1 MNALRRK
8 LQAFAMAAR
17 RWTVSLHQ
25 RLRLLISQS
34 ACRPR
39 GAPLQSRAVPWQ
51 RSVVH
56 AGASSSQSDGE
67 ASWAL
72 LCAAAGAGAVAMA
85 TAKDARS
92 SANCYFEPAPDGG
105 VDRLKRWSQV
115 YWNLPSGS
123 SPSFHHTEVSSHLE
137 KHLAQ
142 WSKGMFPDETK
153 AGPLRKVLVPLCG
166 KSVDMPYLCEL
177 GFGVVG
183 VEGIPRAILEFKA
196 EHQIRVKGMKSK
208 LPFAKDEQGW
218 REGTTFHPASQ
229 FAGARSGQS
238 FKTGD
243 QGLGYYSE
251 RPAVW
256 RGKVNLGR
264 RHVPLHLIE
273 GDMLEVTPE
282 LVAAS
287 TFVTDGRF
295 DLVYDCDAL
304 VSLPPDCWKQYAAGL
319 SSLLR
324 VGGRILLVVVQY
336 DQDKLPYAR
345 NRINPPPFS
354 VTREHIKG
362 LFPDSRWSVS
372 TLETEPCDE
381 DFARYLENRLRSLTE
396 EPTRRHLPAAHLS
409 PLLAGR
415 SAPKAGEVPKTQLDC
430 KPKPVR
436 TYGPPA
442 AERRAVSEG
451 RLVCFGSFLVPPQPT
466 CIRSMSMSVHG
477 GQVAGLGPSGTIVV
491 GGDGTFRPLPAKRA
505 LTDGDDTSGA
515 EKFRVTTVFAAD
527 GRYVHLRKPTEGP
540 GGKNRKRAKHD
551 LDVVQSGSTFPSE
564 SWLDSRLAK
573 NARAQPL
580 HWGEDFKEKPV
591 ILQGELSQL
600 EDQGSVDA
608 DAGPGDQHESS
619 HRGVLEARPSKA
631 IVELRQPQQAASR
644 PQARDGEAKDVSAA
658 SEAQTMQEFTQ
669 LDQACFADSG
679 TSLEGLAG
687 PRLPLVPSWEARK
700 KVAEEARKKT
710 ARDLER
716 RRRLE
721 ALAVATRR
729 REERRRKLQIQARR
743 LQVLRQKAL
752 EAEQEPEDAE
762 DAEKMPHESPKAWQ
776 CVCGFSNRPTNSV
789 CGGTGPLGCKA
800 PRSPVGAD
808 VNVDDVEKDGD
819 LPPRRPGTLRLATYN
834 IHFGKNLQQ
843 ARMHAIAQALMLTDP
858 DIIALQ
864 EVTDALLP
872 LLMRHLGADCWQ
884 VLPQMPSNPEDMFV
898 FESNHFTAL
907 LVRKPLR
914 VFGTGCVRFERTA
927 MARLSTASQMLWYA
941 QVMQDFAH
949 ESNDQWCPVPC
960 ARGLCN
966 LTELMLEKGCEA
978 AAWLGDMNWTAQQAE
993 MSLEP
998 GWIDLWAELQRGRV
1012 GSTYHANQGKYC
1024 ALRARMDR
1032 VLATGVN
1039 VHDSYITRI
1048 GVEELKDI
1056 ACYPSDHYGLFAALA
1071 LAPADWCPRES
1082 DPPPQHMGSGL
1093 LALELFWLTVGP
1105 SSAVFIL
1112 GRSVDDEDATPVH
1125 KHQDGERTIR
1135 FMPCD
1140 DSSVGSDAER
1150 SESSESSQDECDDL
1164 RDPIPV
1170 RLPAW
1175 YPYEAPLSCSSSC
1188 GFNDTGVRP
1197 LSHLLPAAPVAR
1209 CTGLDKVSVTWQL
1222 ENTRL
1227 LDYTWQVRV
1236 RSTAA
1241 DSEWQKVD
1249 LDSGRVESSRL
1260 SAMSWKHRACI
1271 VQRGLKVLSF
1281 CVEEGR
1287 KSQRPVPGTVI
1298 SHYPGL
1304 VTVDFELIDRVV
1316 VRQRVPQDWVLLAAT
1331 SREIKDVAW
1340 SLVEHRRRFG
1350 QGAAGRRLWRVA
1362 KNKVYERIIRTHRQ
1376 CAVLWSQ
1383 QVRLPAPGSRVT
1395 LNCAM
1400 GVQVDA
1406 DEKED
1411 LSPDRSFA
1419 SRGSRTAVPS
1429 ISSWWPV
1436 VLPVEESKDLRSGTD
1451 RPEELCTRAD
1461 LKVSLEPYPR
1471 IQVVPRHWIC
1481 EDLPESERAKKN
1493 ICPGQGVLS
1502 YYASSTGPD
1511 GEGEV
1516 WGAHPEPR
1524 EAGDVT
1530 LQFGGAHLT
1539 EKPDDESFAQA
1550 YSFGSREVL
1559 HRSERAVRGQ
1569 VLRELISPAEVY
1581 VYLQCMDRRK
1591 PVRIPLA
1598 SIWSVQQAEPTRKVR
1613 KRRKVLE
1620 WLVLRHARDRPAEV
1634 VARQG
1639 SSAGLYNPVYGYLWD
1654 EAIQLT
1660 PGVKVS
1666 FFSLPGRGDATTA
1679 SVASV
1684 ASPAFRR
1691 LSTGIVLRTVAK
1703 VSHYEI
1709 MFEEVVPEERW
1720 ISSFNVGMHLQSDGS
1735 VERRLV
1741 VRLVELLLSQIQGS
1755 GRRKYRFRIACRRSA
1770 NKRLSWWS
1778 VVASMAVAW
1787 RGGFSRGKAVAS
1799 PLSLSPA
1806 VARLPDLP
1814 RRQPLR
1820 RKCHSKMRW
1829 NPFWTASAAALLTRR
1844 QVRTKSSVTAFGTA
1858 LTRMS
1863 GTIVARTSDDRSSS
1877 EGQYAWA
1884 EGVLDEVPLR
1894 PAYLVERLAPALP
1907 QAGDLAEAS
1916 SYAAR
1921 LLGELSLEVAHIL
1934 TLPAVQRDARLDGL
1948 MDLSPIPADIARGRE
1963 QRRRLHQALE
1973 NMVRWFLHDPG
1984 SYLDVS
1990 GGASTDE
1997 LRTFAAAAIV
2007 RKRALR
2013 KLSQSNVAFSTR
2025 PPSDVIP
2032 SSDEEPDVDAAAVH
2046 GLKQWSKAFKEWC
2059 FEAVERYFLLDPGVR
2074 AGWLTGGRSER
2085 SRVSI
2090 LTGELRKAIAAKR
2103 LEGSFPLVQEEF
2115 VDLIRQLADRV
2126 LVHRPRVLD
2135 VGSCNNYFGR
2145 LHGEALEVTAV
2156 DMAPGHHSVL
2166 RCNFLELPIS
2176 RDGFE
2181 LEPLGPG
2188 FEAKSLPAGHFDV
2201 VIMALFFSILPS
2213 SEARGIAA
2221 AKARQLLKTTPG
2233 LGLLIIADT
2242 KGTVGRYADS
2252 EARTSAWVAAVE
2264 ANGFQLARDPQ
2275 LHLSKEHVKGRP
2287 GYWQRAFCW
2296 TFVTAPPAESYAP
2309 TAIPFLSDA
2318 RPRRIPPERLQAQQR
2333 RQAKKRAREQK
2344 AQLKELAKKAKTSH
2358 NVLELETVSQ
2368 RKIVAISLGCVE
2380 GSSPTF
2386 QSQHYSP
2393 MSVPRLRRPAVTIH
2407 DIPDELE
2414 EIEVSIGLSSTSG
2427 GDYVSWS
2434 GPSKPCRVLKVKKP
2448 LLPPLPPV
2456 LTVLSINRAQVR
2468 WVLPKD
2474 PAPICFRLRMREKG
2488 SQDWCFVDS
2497 FGHARDEDT
2506 TLAWRSRLV
2515 PLVEDLWVSAFG
2527 DFDNRKSST
2536 PGAARVRK
2544 VDPSGSVEIDF
2555 VEPQEDFC
2563 IGRSCASMKQ
2573 LGKLMPAAV
2582 LIKRVSVQC
2591 CVYWFFKL
2599 VERLDEMMRFPA
2611 PEGRL
2616 VCGRPSVL
2624 HGALAAAQMAAWPST
2639 LAALA
2644 KLRRFK
2650 ETRKHSADALQLS
2663 NLKYQQLTGAS
2674 LAIPGNPAPELSG
2687 FFLVCGGPV
2696 CGDVFWDE
2704 YTDSDVD
2711 SEEDVL
2717 LPCGLGANEAVSMMH
2732 RELTPEDYEK
2742 LCKLDEAIPNR
2753 STLQEGEVELL
2764 PRVRLRGQAGEC
2776 GVCLSPL
2783 AGEAV
2788 QLPCSHL
2795 FHEPCIKKWLTI
2807 LVAVWVADGKSY
2819 LKGTPLASRIEEKQ
2833 ARFERMGGRPSV
2845 ALLQID
2851 GDETVQARLLELFWQ
2866 SDTRANRLD
2875 QMRRIAM
2882 DSLLGSTANDGQEE
2896 VEVQDEEDDDPA
2908 DAADMD
2914 MDGGYARGKRMQRLR
2929 RLHRT
2934 LFFARQM
2941 QIPDWMLVPP
2951 GDLAERWLV
2960 LAKPEGDRC
2969 LLLSDGGRVQVRQK
2983 NGLILEKFTDSRFPR
2998 GLTILDAVCIEGPRS
3013 QKPVKNQ
3020 MQDDS
3025 GLGQAMEQPS
3035 VEEPTSPI
3043 DDALQSEGDDTMD
3056 GGAQGGKSSGK
3067 ARRRRPTGNRKY
3079 AICDVLVWGDMDM
3092 ACTEAEFR
3100 LFWLQSRFEEM
3111 PEKPPRRARPLQLVH
3126 ALPATPECIRDLYS
3140 KDFGYPKDS
3149 LMFLHREGRY
3159 QISEAVTPVAK
3170 LWRDRHLSRFVVD
3183 TPDEKGQ
3190 DLPSKQSVVLEVRGG
3205 GRLRTADRHLVAQ
3218 CREEDLEKLQGQ
3230 AKNKSL
3236 VRCDIEAI
3244 DVVNRCLQVVPVAHV
3259 PARSR
3264 VWPDSWARIVF
3275 QHLHRSGQSSYISF
3289 EALMQAASGQ
3299 WTEILTTK
3307 ATVSKVQL
3315 TAHEIVGLRAEVGY
3329 EVSVQA
3335 LTKGGWTDW
3344 SMPGSIQMPRIGYEQ
3359 EQLVSER
3366 KANALYR
3373 ADLLPQAA
3381 YKEYERCWDSVEE
3394 CLTADRLERIQQV
3407 LNAKKDLAQEFDL
3420 ELSRWLVD
3428 MEGPIRES
3436 SRMLEA
3442 EARVLLRDLVN
3453 RKANLNYR
3461 DQATGRVALT
3471 YACEYGWKVK
3481 PGIIEEL
3488 LQLRADVD
3496 SMNDARNTALGIAAS
3511 GGHETI
3517 VEVLLQH
3524 GADAT
3529 VVSLQG
3535 ETALLRARTFRGM
3548 TTAKIQG
3555 ISRCRELLRQSRL
3568 PWESFEAAV
3577 ANLADDPPAAARAF
3591 LELAFPGGPSTMF
3604 VADKE
3609 VKRISKH
3616 DKLRLYEQICE
3627 IRDVDDGGYEEAERR
3642 GRFCAQRLLLPQVR
3656 AASLQQPPN
3665 KECNYFARYLLH
3677 SGIMRWCLPEAKKLA
3692 SELLAHY
3699 AKELQARRLA
3709 LKKLPKLTQEA
3720 ELFLG
3725 SRPKFAGRSLHQWH
3739 AHDDLPW
3746 LTQQNVVGTFEALV
3760 HSGAVVSMELANHC
3774 GADLNLLTIAEHLW
3788 LKRYAFLAPSHLI
3801 CSQPCALPRG
3811 CELPS
3816 VFKQLHLTHCLA
3828 VALAIVG
3835 LRAAMRL
3842 GSTGDDTSF
3851 SLPQAQRAAAA
3862 GMVATL
3868 LASSPGP
3875 VLAEDAGLTSL
3886 EKEIAAR
3893 DAGIVRL
3900 QAEKK
3905 KPKLKLNEVEKLEK
3919 EELQTAR
3926 ATEQLKEKR
3935 IIEEERKAK
3944 QQALE
3949 AEKREKAQIEKQE
3962 KEAKAKIDKEYE
3974 AEKQKIEREE
3984 KKAIEEARRIEKDE
3998 KKAARALEK
4007 QALSKA
4013 KAESDRLAAEEKS
4026 EAAFNAATEKAET
4039 AILAAE
4045 QKSEEALKAA
4055 LEKAEKARVEVVEK
4069 SELLEKAAAE
4079 RSEVAIDQA
4088 TETAEKAE
4096 KDAVFEEEKVEQEVV
4111 EAVDAIEKEELI
4123 EENAILE
4130 TLKDTLSS
4138 AWQVA
4143 APIVIPGVFLAV
4155 YAVIASFFSKAPEPC
4170 LGTESEDVRKM
4181 MGRLERPKKA
4191 KATLDPWTDGG
4202 KMAVGAS
4209 AAGAVL
4215 AMMSSSPTLGFVS
4228 ASSVPSLRGSLAP
4241 QTTQSGLQ
4249 AVQPR
4254 MKPAVQGYS
4263 ALSSPGALVLGA
4275 ALGVAG
4281 GMHQRLRKIRLQAQ
4295 AKPSEI
4301 SGANP
4306 LKVVVA
4312 GGGVGGLLLA
4322 KALSKEP
4329 TIKVTVLEQASAFQ
4343 RFGGPIQLA
4352 SNALSVIRDVDAE
4365 LFEELMKRFTF
4376 TGYRKNGL
4384 VDALRTE
4391 WYCTF
4396 DAMKDSAEMYDLP
4409 YTGVVDRPD
4418 LQEIMLQALP
4428 EGVLVNATK
4437 VVGYE
4442 KLPNYEGVNIKTEDG
4457 TEYKADVLIGADGI
4471 WSATRAQMW
4480 NEDQK
4485 GPNSGCTYSGYIVFA
4500 GETIYKP
4507 DDYFDVGYKVYMGPK
4522 RYFVTSDVGRGRI
4535 QWYAFVAVGEGEE
4548 VPSDS
4553 LEKREYVK
4561 AAFQGWSSQIA
4572 DLLDATPVNSL
4583 EDRSLYDRPPSVLK
4597 SWADGP
4603 VALLG
4608 DACHAMMPNL
4618 GQGGGQAM
4626 EDAHCIWQKLK
4637 DLTDRSQVPGA
4648 LSDYYGARI
4657 LRASA
4662 VQGLSRIASDILLG
4676 TFTFPW
4682 KASEGLS
4689 APYGKGRG
4697 DFTYE
4702 GVVVNYLRHILPAA
4716 FTAQF
4721 TFLYSFHPFK
4731 WTTQE
4736 VKKLV
4741 GEVMD
4746 RHKVDANTA
4755 WTKRQEAVEKGEVE
4769 KFEEECKQESFFQ
4782 QLGCVGSH
4790 KPCRCFRG
4798 MCLNQLHRSTA
4809 GCLE

>member
-1 MNALRRK
+1 
-8 LQAFAMAAR
+8 
-17 RWTVSLHQ
+17 
-25 RLRLLISQS
+25 
-34 ACRPR
+34 
-39 GAPLQSRAVPWQ
+39 
-51 RSVVH
+51 
-56 AGASSSQSDGE
+56 
-67 ASWAL
+67 
-72 LCAAAGAGAVAMA
+72 
-85 TAKDARS
+85 
-92 SANCYFEPAPDGG
+92 
-105 VDRLKRWSQV
+105 
-115 YWNLPSGS
+115 
-123 SPSFHHTEVSSHLE
+123 
-137 KHLAQ
+137 
-142 WSKGMFPDETK
+142 MFPDETK
-153 AGPLRKVLVPLCG
+153 ASPLRKVLVPLCG

-208 LPFAKDEQGW
+208 LHFAKDEQGW
-218 REGTTFHPASQ
+218 REGTTFHPAAQ

-264 RHVPLHLIE
+264 RHAPLHLIE

-304 VSLPPDCWKQYAAGL
+304 VSLPPDSWKQYADGL

-324 VGGRILLVVVQY
+324 VGGRILLVAVQY

-354 VTREHIKG
+354 AELQDAPELVGLVLVGDHVGDRLGLPVQCLSTYAAPLSPWDPGKLVRSALAGFQTHQTRPD
-362 LFPDSRWSVS
+362 LDSRLVIAPSPWLGLAMDTSMYIAPFASLPPLNDKRPGTSKIGFGRLQRRQLGSCRMMCTVLS
-372 TLETEPCDE
+372 ARTKVLAFLAQEASSGSPFVT
-381 DFARYLENRLRSLTE
+381 FARRSLGK
-396 EPTRRHLPAAHLS
+396 RIDCS
-409 PLLAGR
+409 LAPFGLAESGRR
-415 SAPKAGEVPKTQLDC
+415 SAPKAGEVPKTNLRASSCGTPSRVRGKVRQTRN
-430 KPKPVR
+430 PVR
-436 TYGPPA
+436 SPAKSPDVRPRRPTREQPPWRPGGPQKPL
-442 AERRAVSEG
+442 SSS
-451 RLVCFGSFLVPPQPT
+451 GS
-466 CIRSMSMSVHG
+466 HNK
-477 GQVAGLGPSGTIVV
+477 
-491 GGDGTFRPLPAKRA
+491 PLPGPKLAMARPKTSVPRSA
-505 LTDGDDTSGA
+505 ESSARGKKLEWLGLSMPMDSVRRNTDGGFPGQRHKAQFSLPDGA
-515 EKFRVTTVFAAD
+515 
-527 GRYVHLRKPTEGP
+527 
-540 GGKNRKRAKHD
+540 
-551 LDVVQSGSTFPSE
+551 
-564 SWLDSRLAK
+564 LART
-573 NARAQPL
+573 A
-580 HWGEDFKEKPV
+580 E
-591 ILQGELSQL
+591 
-600 EDQGSVDA
+600 
-608 DAGPGDQHESS
+608 
-619 HRGVLEARPSKA
+619 
-631 IVELRQPQQAASR
+631 
-644 PQARDGEAKDVSAA
+644 
-658 SEAQTMQEFTQ
+658 
-669 LDQACFADSG
+669 ACFADSG

-721 ALAVATRR
+721 ALAAATRR

-752 EAEQEPEDAE
+752 EAEQEPEEAE
-762 DAEKMPHESPKAWQ
+762 DAE
-776 CVCGFSNRPTNSV
+776 
-789 CGGTGPLGCKA
+789 
-800 PRSPVGAD
+800 
-808 VNVDDVEKDGD
+808 
-819 LPPRRPGTLRLATYN
+819 
-834 IHFGKNLQQ
+834 
-843 ARMHAIAQALMLTDP
+843 
-858 DIIALQ
+858 
-864 EVTDALLP
+864 
-872 LLMRHLGADCWQ
+872 
-884 VLPQMPSNPEDMFV
+884 
-898 FESNHFTAL
+898 
-907 LVRKPLR
+907 
-914 VFGTGCVRFERTA
+914 
-927 MARLSTASQMLWYA
+927 
-941 QVMQDFAH
+941 
-949 ESNDQWCPVPC
+949 
-960 ARGLCN
+960 
-966 LTELMLEKGCEA
+966 
-978 AAWLGDMNWTAQQAE
+978 
-993 MSLEP
+993 
-998 GWIDLWAELQRGRV
+998 
-1012 GSTYHANQGKYC
+1012 
-1024 ALRARMDR
+1024 
-1032 VLATGVN
+1032 
-1039 VHDSYITRI
+1039 
-1048 GVEELKDI
+1048 
-1056 ACYPSDHYGLFAALA
+1056 
-1071 LAPADWCPRES
+1071 
-1082 DPPPQHMGSGL
+1082 
-1093 LALELFWLTVGP
+1093 
-1105 SSAVFIL
+1105 
-1112 GRSVDDEDATPVH
+1112 EDATPVH

-1175 YPYEAPLSCSSSC
+1175 YPYEAPLSCSSAC

-1436 VLPVEESKDLRSGTD
+1436 VLPVEESKDLRSSTD

-1620 WLVLRHARDRPAEV
+1620 WLVLRHTRDRPAEV

-1735 VERRLV
+1735 VE
-1741 VRLVELLLSQIQGS
+1741 
-1755 GRRKYRFRIACRRSA
+1755 
-1770 NKRLSWWS
+1770 
-1778 VVASMAVAW
+1778 
-1787 RGGFSRGKAVAS
+1787 
-1799 PLSLSPA
+1799 
-1806 VARLPDLP
+1806 
-1814 RRQPLR
+1814 
-1820 RKCHSKMRW
+1820 
-1829 NPFWTASAAALLTRR
+1829 
-1844 QVRTKSSVTAFGTA
+1844 
-1858 LTRMS
+1858 
-1863 GTIVARTSDDRSSS
+1863 
-1877 EGQYAWA
+1877 
-1884 EGVLDEVPLR
+1884 
-1894 PAYLVERLAPALP
+1894 
-1907 QAGDLAEAS
+1907 
-1916 SYAAR
+1916 
-1921 LLGELSLEVAHIL
+1921 
-1934 TLPAVQRDARLDGL
+1934 
-1948 MDLSPIPADIARGRE
+1948 
-1963 QRRRLHQALE
+1963 
-1973 NMVRWFLHDPG
+1973 
-1984 SYLDVS
+1984 
-1990 GGASTDE
+1990 
-1997 LRTFAAAAIV
+1997 
-2007 RKRALR
+2007 
-2013 KLSQSNVAFSTR
+2013 
-2025 PPSDVIP
+2025 
-2032 SSDEEPDVDAAAVH
+2032 
-2046 GLKQWSKAFKEWC
+2046 
-2059 FEAVERYFLLDPGVR
+2059 
-2074 AGWLTGGRSER
+2074 
-2085 SRVSI
+2085 
-2090 LTGELRKAIAAKR
+2090 
-2103 LEGSFPLVQEEF
+2103 
-2115 VDLIRQLADRV
+2115 
-2126 LVHRPRVLD
+2126 
-2135 VGSCNNYFGR
+2135 
-2145 LHGEALEVTAV
+2145 
-2156 DMAPGHHSVL
+2156 
-2166 RCNFLELPIS
+2166 
-2176 RDGFE
+2176 
-2181 LEPLGPG
+2181 
-2188 FEAKSLPAGHFDV
+2188 
-2201 VIMALFFSILPS
+2201 
-2213 SEARGIAA
+2213 
-2221 AKARQLLKTTPG
+2221 
-2233 LGLLIIADT
+2233 
-2242 KGTVGRYADS
+2242 
-2252 EARTSAWVAAVE
+2252 
-2264 ANGFQLARDPQ
+2264 
-2275 LHLSKEHVKGRP
+2275 
-2287 GYWQRAFCW
+2287 
-2296 TFVTAPPAESYAP
+2296 
-2309 TAIPFLSDA
+2309 
-2318 RPRRIPPERLQAQQR
+2318 
-2333 RQAKKRAREQK
+2333 
-2344 AQLKELAKKAKTSH
+2344 
-2358 NVLELETVSQ
+2358 
-2368 RKIVAISLGCVE
+2368 
-2380 GSSPTF
+2380 
-2386 QSQHYSP
+2386 
-2393 MSVPRLRRPAVTIH
+2393 RLRRPAVTIH

-2563 IGRSCASMKQ
+2563 IG
-2573 LGKLMPAAV
+2573 G
-2582 LIKRVSVQC
+2582 
-2591 CVYWFFKL
+2591 
-2599 VERLDEMMRFPA
+2599 A
-2611 PEGRL
+2611 P
-2616 VCGRPSVL
+2616 PS
-2624 HGALAAAQMAAWPST
+2624 ALACTQCSQKLGGSQEETHTIPFAWI
-2639 LAALA
+2639 
-2644 KLRRFK
+2644 
-2650 ETRKHSADALQLS
+2650 E
-2663 NLKYQQLTGAS
+2663 
-2674 LAIPGNPAPELSG
+2674 
-2687 FFLVCGGPV
+2687 
-2696 CGDVFWDE
+2696 
-2704 YTDSDVD
+2704 
-2711 SEEDVL
+2711 
-2717 LPCGLGANEAVSMMH
+2717 
-2732 RELTPEDYEK
+2732 
-2742 LCKLDEAIPNR
+2742 
-2753 STLQEGEVELL
+2753 
-2764 PRVRLRGQAGEC
+2764 
-2776 GVCLSPL
+2776 
-2783 AGEAV
+2783 
-2788 QLPCSHL
+2788 
-2795 FHEPCIKKWLTI
+2795 
-2807 LVAVWVADGKSY
+2807 AVWVADGKSY

-2833 ARFERMGGRPSV
+2833 ARFERMGGRTSV

-2851 GDETVQARLLELFWQ
+2851 GDETVQV
-2866 SDTRANRLD
+2866 
-2875 QMRRIAM
+2875 
-2882 DSLLGSTANDGQEE
+2882 ND
-2896 VEVQDEEDDDPA
+2896 
-2908 DAADMD
+2908 
-2914 MDGGYARGKRMQRLR
+2914 K
-2929 RLHRT
+2929 
-2934 LFFARQM
+2934 
-2941 QIPDWMLVPP
+2941 
-2951 GDLAERWLV
+2951 
-2960 LAKPEGDRC
+2960 
-2969 LLLSDGGRVQVRQK
+2969 
-2983 NGLILEKFTDSRFPR
+2983 
-2998 GLTILDAVCIEGPRS
+2998 
-3013 QKPVKNQ
+3013 
-3020 MQDDS
+3020 
-3025 GLGQAMEQPS
+3025 
-3035 VEEPTSPI
+3035 
-3043 DDALQSEGDDTMD
+3043 
-3056 GGAQGGKSSGK
+3056 
-3067 ARRRRPTGNRKY
+3067 
-3079 AICDVLVWGDMDM
+3079 
-3092 ACTEAEFR
+3092 
-3100 LFWLQSRFEEM
+3100 
-3111 PEKPPRRARPLQLVH
+3111 
-3126 ALPATPECIRDLYS
+3126 
-3140 KDFGYPKDS
+3140 
-3149 LMFLHREGRY
+3149 
-3159 QISEAVTPVAK
+3159 
-3170 LWRDRHLSRFVVD
+3170 
-3183 TPDEKGQ
+3183 
-3190 DLPSKQSVVLEVRGG
+3190 
-3205 GRLRTADRHLVAQ
+3205 
-3218 CREEDLEKLQGQ
+3218 
-3230 AKNKSL
+3230 
-3236 VRCDIEAI
+3236 
-3244 DVVNRCLQVVPVAHV
+3244 
-3259 PARSR
+3259 
-3264 VWPDSWARIVF
+3264 
-3275 QHLHRSGQSSYISF
+3275 
-3289 EALMQAASGQ
+3289 Q

-3720 ELFLG
+3720 EHFLG

-3760 HSGAVVSMELANHC
+3760 HCGAVVSMEDRAHEPLQERERELANHC
-3774 GADLNLLTIAEHLW
+3774 EADLTIAKHLW
-3788 LKRYAFLAPSHLI
+3788 PS
-3801 CSQPCALPRG
+3801 
-3811 CELPS
+3811 
-3816 VFKQLHLTHCLA
+3816 
-3828 VALAIVG
+3828 
-3835 LRAAMRL
+3835 
-3842 GSTGDDTSF
+3842 
-3851 SLPQAQRAAAA
+3851 
-3862 GMVATL
+3862 
-3868 LASSPGP
+3868 
-3875 VLAEDAGLTSL
+3875 
-3886 EKEIAAR
+3886 
-3893 DAGIVRL
+3893 
-3900 QAEKK
+3900 
-3905 KPKLKLNEVEKLEK
+3905 
-3919 EELQTAR
+3919 
-3926 ATEQLKEKR
+3926 
-3935 IIEEERKAK
+3935 
-3944 QQALE
+3944 
-3949 AEKREKAQIEKQE
+3949 
-3962 KEAKAKIDKEYE
+3962 
-3974 AEKQKIEREE
+3974 
-3984 KKAIEEARRIEKDE
+3984 
-3998 KKAARALEK
+3998 
-4007 QALSKA
+4007 
-4013 KAESDRLAAEEKS
+4013 
-4026 EAAFNAATEKAET
+4026 
-4039 AILAAE
+4039 
-4045 QKSEEALKAA
+4045 
-4055 LEKAEKARVEVVEK
+4055 
-4069 SELLEKAAAE
+4069 
-4079 RSEVAIDQA
+4079 
-4088 TETAEKAE
+4088 
-4096 KDAVFEEEKVEQEVV
+4096 
-4111 EAVDAIEKEELI
+4111 
-4123 EENAILE
+4123 
-4130 TLKDTLSS
+4130 DTL
-4138 AWQVA
+4138 
-4143 APIVIPGVFLAV
+4143 
-4155 YAVIASFFSKAPEPC
+4155 C
-4170 LGTESEDVRKM
+4170 LH
-4181 MGRLERPKKA
+4181 
-4191 KATLDPWTDGG
+4191 
-4202 KMAVGAS
+4202 
-4209 AAGAVL
+4209 
-4215 AMMSSSPTLGFVS
+4215 
-4228 ASSVPSLRGSLAP
+4228 
-4241 QTTQSGLQ
+4241 
-4249 AVQPR
+4249 PR
-4254 MKPAVQGYS
+4254 
-4263 ALSSPGALVLGA
+4263 
-4275 ALGVAG
+4275 
-4281 GMHQRLRKIRLQAQ
+4281 
-4295 AKPSEI
+4295 
-4301 SGANP
+4301 
-4306 LKVVVA
+4306 
-4312 GGGVGGLLLA
+4312 
-4322 KALSKEP
+4322 
-4329 TIKVTVLEQASAFQ
+4329 T
-4343 RFGGPIQLA
+4343 
-4352 SNALSVIRDVDAE
+4352 
-4365 LFEELMKRFTF
+4365 
-4376 TGYRKNGL
+4376 
-4384 VDALRTE
+4384 
-4391 WYCTF
+4391 
-4396 DAMKDSAEMYDLP
+4396 
-4409 YTGVVDRPD
+4409 
-4418 LQEIMLQALP
+4418 
-4428 EGVLVNATK
+4428 
-4437 VVGYE
+4437 
-4442 KLPNYEGVNIKTEDG
+4442 
-4457 TEYKADVLIGADGI
+4457 
-4471 WSATRAQMW
+4471 
-4480 NEDQK
+4480 
-4485 GPNSGCTYSGYIVFA
+4485 
-4500 GETIYKP
+4500 
-4507 DDYFDVGYKVYMGPK
+4507 
-4522 RYFVTSDVGRGRI
+4522 
-4535 QWYAFVAVGEGEE
+4535 
-4548 VPSDS
+4548 
-4553 LEKREYVK
+4553 
-4561 AAFQGWSSQIA
+4561 
-4572 DLLDATPVNSL
+4572 
-4583 EDRSLYDRPPSVLK
+4583 
-4597 SWADGP
+4597 
-4603 VALLG
+4603 
-4608 DACHAMMPNL
+4608 
-4618 GQGGGQAM
+4618 
-4626 EDAHCIWQKLK
+4626 
-4637 DLTDRSQVPGA
+4637 
-4648 LSDYYGARI
+4648 
-4657 LRASA
+4657 
-4662 VQGLSRIASDILLG
+4662 
-4676 TFTFPW
+4676 
-4682 KASEGLS
+4682 
-4689 APYGKGRG
+4689 
-4697 DFTYE
+4697 
-4702 GVVVNYLRHILPAA
+4702 
-4716 FTAQF
+4716 
-4721 TFLYSFHPFK
+4721 
-4731 WTTQE
+4731 
-4736 VKKLV
+4736 
-4741 GEVMD
+4741 
-4746 RHKVDANTA
+4746 
-4755 WTKRQEAVEKGEVE
+4755 
-4769 KFEEECKQESFFQ
+4769 
-4782 QLGCVGSH
+4782 
-4790 KPCRCFRG
+4790 
-4798 MCLNQLHRSTA
+4798 
-4809 GCLE
+4809 